1 MSESQLAPVD
11 VKTGVCEEC
20 GLIVT
25 EQYCFD
31 CGIWVCEDCWGD
43 HDFCDEMDYDP
54 EDDLGDWPDDM
65 GHSLDASEA

>member
-1 MSESQLAPVD
+1 MAGELAPVD

-31 CGIWVCEDCWGD
+31 CGMWVCEDCWPSHEAGD
-43 HDFCDEMDYDP
+43 ADFDDADSWDDP
-54 EDDLGDWPDDM
+54 ED
-65 GHSLDASEA
+65 ASTEE